1 MANVFKMAGR
11 DGRKL
16 AHWYGKIAVSADKRI
31 RVKLFTD
38 KTASERRLIELQHE
52 ADQRASGMRTTAM
65 DFAMVSVQQH
75 AKDYMASLQLEKRD
89 FDTLRI
95 GEWTLDRLI
104 EWGKWQRLADITADS
119 MRSILTTLNRQGLTP
134 SYQNKFIMRA
144 KAFVHWLQREGRIV
158 ADPLA
163 NLKRVDERNGKRTR
177 ARRALTDAESSA
189 LLLKSPEDR
198 REKYAWALLA
208 GLRRS
213 ELKELRWGDLRLNA
227 PRPFIQLRPEQTKNG
242 KADALPIHP
251 YLLKLIQERTPGMP
265 ETRVVASVPD
275 MKTMVKDL
283 NRAGVVLADAK
294 GRRADFHALRHTYCT
309 NLDRTGC
316 SYTTKRA
323 LMRHSDSGVTEG
335 YSHARLDELYAAIE
349 RLPSP
354 GKDEQSAV
362 IRTGTDERLL
372 DHLLDQSRVISGPT
386 GASTGI
392 DMQTNSDTC
401 HDVLSRYNSR
411 NDTDLHSMALAG
423 MEGSNKCFSGVNL
436 GPSTQLRQSACHS
449 SQTRHH
455 AHRRSWRTARPSPR
469 RTRPSASGRDCWAI
483 STRVQPKPL
492 HLLQDIVE
500 DSKLR
505 N

>member
-1 MANVFKMAGR
+1 MAHVFKIAGR
-11 DGRKL
+11 NGKKL
-16 AHWYGKIAVSADKRI
+16 AHWYGKVAVSADKRI

-38 KTASERRLIELQHE
+38 KTASERRLMALQQE
-52 ADQRASGMRTTAM
+52 ADQRASGVRTVAM
-65 DFAMVSVQQH
+65 DYALLSVQQH
-75 AKDYMASLQLEKRD
+75 SKDYMASLMLEKRD
-89 FDTLRI
+89 ADTLRI
-95 GEWTLDRLI
+95 AQWTMDRLL
-104 EWGKWQRLADITADS
+104 EWGKWQRIGDITADS
-119 MRSILTTLNRQGLTP
+119 MRSILTTLDRRGLTP
-134 SYQNKFIMRA
+134 SYQNKFIMRV
-144 KAFVHWLQREGRIV
+144 KAFVHWLQREGRIT
-158 ADPLA
+158 ANPLA

-177 ARRALTDAESSA
+177 ARRALTDPESSA
-189 LLLKSPEDR
+189 LLLNTTEDR

-251 YLLKLIQERTPGMP
+251 YLLKLIQQRTPGMP
-265 ETRVVASVPD
+265 DTCVVSTVPD

-354 GKDEQSAV
+354 GNDERSTA
-362 IRTGTDERLL
+362 IRTGTDDKAL
-372 DHLLDQSRVISGPT
+372 DHLLDQNMVISGPT
-386 GASTGI
+386 GAPTGTES
-392 DMQTNSDTC
+392 QTNHDTC
-401 HDVLSRYNSR
+401 PDEDRRYNPSA
-411 NDTDLHSMALAG
+411 DTDLHSLALAG
-423 MEGSNKCFSGVNL
+423 VGGSDEGISSVDL
-436 GPSTQLRQSACHS
+436 GPSTQA
-449 SQTRHH
+449 
-455 AHRRSWRTARPSPR
+455 
-469 RTRPSASGRDCWAI
+469 D
-483 STRVQPKPL
+483 
-492 HLLQDIVE
+492 
-500 DSKLR
+500 
-505 N
+505 